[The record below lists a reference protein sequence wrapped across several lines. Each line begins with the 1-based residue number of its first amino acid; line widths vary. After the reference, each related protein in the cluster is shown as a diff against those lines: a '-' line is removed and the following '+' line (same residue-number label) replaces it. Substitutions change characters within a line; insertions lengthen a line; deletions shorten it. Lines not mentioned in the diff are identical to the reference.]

1 MSIYPGGGMTGG
13 VSTIPRQTIAFGTPI
28 VDIFQAPT
36 GPTMKMKVSQLRFEC
51 GGTANTV
58 LLVNAK
64 SIVEAYAAVASGGTS
79 LILKK
84 DPGYYSSFFPATRPP
99 MSADN
104 LIAANDYI
112 AYQTANGRWVQ
123 CVVSA
128 VSTDTLTGRV
138 TCTIPAVGAQGIP
151 ANAKVAFFGLVTD
164 VSPWTG
170 QAGATLQGVA
180 STSVEFGGD
189 GRILAQ
195 ADFPQAP
202 ILVYSLNATA
212 TCILH
217 GGAAFASA

>member
-1 MSIYPGGGMTGG
+1 MSIYPGGGMQGG
-13 VSTIPRQTIAFGTPI
+13 TSTIPRTTIAFGTPI

-64 SIVEAYAAVASGGTS
+64 TIVTAYAAVAPAGTS
-79 LILKK
+79 LILSR
-84 DPGYYSSFFPATRPP
+84 DPGSYAAIMPATRPP
-99 MSADN
+99 MVADN

-112 AYQTANGRWVQ
+112 AYQTQNGRWVQ

-128 VSTDTLTGRV
+128 ATTDTLTGRV
-138 TCTIPAVGAQGIP
+138 TCTIPAVGTQGIP
-151 ANAKVAFFGLVTD
+151 AGAKVAFFGLVTD
-164 VSPWTG
+164 TSPWTG
-170 QAGATLQGVA
+170 QTGSTLQGVA
-180 STSVEFGGD
+180 ATSVEFGGD
-189 GRILAQ
+189 GRILHS
-195 ADFPQAP
+195 ADFPNAP

-217 GGAAFASA
+217 GGTAFAAP